1 MKLFSDFIEGFS
13 KSNLDFTEERGLN
26 LELKKI
32 PLIDH
37 NISTLKNKSFRYDI
51 NGPKP
56 NFNNSKWVEEILTV
70 DKFNLIIYLFLFSV
84 IIFTAFGNAL
94 VCAAVFRERK
104 LQTSTNLFLI
114 SLAVADFMVALFV
127 MPSSL
132 LSEILGYYPFGK
144 IFCTIWVS
152 LDVLCCTSSIY
163 HMSTMA
169 LDRYLTI
176 KFPLKYG
183 RNKSKRITLVKI
195 TIVWLISIVICS
207 PIFFLGLI
215 DSSNVFDS
223 NQICQL
229 FNKKFRIYGSVFAF
243 YVPFFVMLIAYVSTI
258 RILKNVLDRKL
269 VDKKLKMEENLRLFQ
284 KKTFSSV
291 LEGLLIQTKLQLD
304 IDSNDS
310 VLARPQSISEKALIK
325 RGNQSA
331 NQPNSSRQS
340 RYSFVNYQSI
350 KKIAQNEKKA
360 LKVLIIIFIVF
371 VSLWCPFFVLN
382 FTSGFCDQCI
392 HDLFLKYESLVYT
405 FILWLG
411 YMSSMANPIVYTMF
425 NKSFRTA
432 FINILKCKKVS
443 IEQPHRMNFKQ
454 PGEMINEIK
463 NFHNLGQ
470 KNFYSD
476 EDKSSNQKIKKY
488 SYVKKLSVNV

>member
-1 MKLFSDFIEGFS
+1 
-13 KSNLDFTEERGLN
+13 
-26 LELKKI
+26 
-32 PLIDH
+32 
-37 NISTLKNKSFRYDI
+37 
-51 NGPKP
+51 
-56 NFNNSKWVEEILTV
+56 
-70 DKFNLIIYLFLFSV
+70 
-84 IIFTAFGNAL
+84 
-94 VCAAVFRERK
+94 
-104 LQTSTNLFLI
+104 
-114 SLAVADFMVALFV
+114 MVALFV

-132 LSEILGYYPFGK
+132 MSEILGYYPFNEK
-144 IFCTIWVS
+144 ICTIWVS

-195 TIVWLISIVICS
+195 TIVWFISIVICS
-207 PIFFLGLI
+207 PIFLLGLI
-215 DSSNVFDS
+215 DSDNVFDS
-223 NQICQL
+223 SKKICQL

-243 YVPFFVMLIAYVSTI
+243 YVPFFVMLVAYISTI
-258 RILKNVLDRKL
+258 RILKRVLDRKL
-269 VDKKLKMEENLRLFQ
+269 VDKKLKMEENFRLFQ

-310 VLARPQSISEKALIK
+310 ILTRPQSISEKALIK
-325 RGNQSA
+325 RGNPGS
-331 NQPNSSRQS
+331 NVPNNSSRQS

-371 VSLWCPFFVLN
+371 VTLWCPFFVLN
-382 FTSGFCDQCI
+382 IISGFCEQCV
-392 HDLFLKYESLVYT
+392 HDFFSKYEPLVYT

-432 FINILKCKKVS
+432 FINILKCKKIS

-454 PGEMINEIK
+454 HGEVINENNKDQYQINMVHK
-463 NFHNLGQ
+463 H
-470 KNFYSD
+470 FYSD
-476 EDKSSNQKIKKY
+476 EDKSSNQKTKKY
-488 SYVKKLSVNV
+488 SYSKKLSVNV